1 MNRSSSVAL
10 LFAALLSASLASF
23 SGCER
28 KQEQV
33 APAPAQLSVEL
44 RIAPVAD
51 AHPWVMALVTQT
63 SITRPHG
70 VDARLEGLV
79 GAGGTRSPDPI
90 IEAESLE
97 DLQAWLEG
105 YEAMRP
111 RPPELLPV
119 WELDPF
125 GPDNRVHARLYFLAA
140 ERGFVVD
147 AEARARVEAHDY
159 GSRVHLQLGAAQA
172 QQLEALSGELIGH
185 RLGVVLG
192 QEALMLPLVMDP
204 LVGGD
209 IQLLWRTSL
218 DPERTAPELLAKL
231 TG

>member
-1 MNRSSSVAL
+1 MKSS
-10 LFAALLSASLASF
+10 AALLVAALLTASLAPL

-28 KQEQV
+28 KSEQA
-33 APAPAQLSVEL
+33 APAPASLSVEL

-70 VDARLEGLV
+70 VDARLEGLI
-79 GAGGTRSPDPI
+79 GPGGTRSPDPI

-97 DLQAWLEG
+97 DLQTWLES

-125 GPDNRVHARLYFLAA
+125 GPDNRVHARLYFLAT
-140 ERGFVVD
+140 EQGFMVD
-147 AEARARVEAHDY
+147 AEARARVEPHDY
-159 GSRVHLQLGAAQA
+159 GPRVHLQLGAAQA
-172 QQLEALSGELIGH
+172 QQLEELSGELIGH
-185 RLGVVLG
+185 RLGVVMG

-204 LVGGD
+204 LVGGEV
-209 IQLLWRTSL
+209 QLLWQTSR